1 MIDAQWARQCNA
13 DWTVKVVN
21 WTSESVHW
29 SKSSAERGVFRLLAF
44 FSDKRLLEYWVAL
57 QDLHCI
63 INLSR
68 RQRSET
74 WKRTLNPRTGT
85 TIWYVYHLNW
95 KPLAHKL
102 IMSPMATQAQAVFHT
117 RLWLANTG
125 KEWTHRNYKR
135 KNKLGGRT
143 SRDQPTRLNY
153 LHSDSWSILDDFFR
167 RYGISQPSCFSIKH
181 ESSMQSCQPA
191 GRKGRKLVN
200 TGGEGKCLIAKANLC
215 LQ

>member
-1 MIDAQWARQCNA
+1 MGCPPR
-13 DWTVKVVN
+13 
-21 WTSESVHW
+21 
-29 SKSSAERGVFRLLAF
+29 SALHNKLVEKTAF
-44 FSDKRLLEYWVAL
+44 W
-57 QDLHCI
+57 DL
-63 INLSR
+63 
-68 RQRSET
+68 
-74 WKRTLNPRTGT
+74 KTLNPRTGT

-181 ESSMQSCQPA
+181 ESIQSCFSSSFCHLCPATA
-191 GRKGRKLVN
+191 GRRGWKLVS
-200 TGGEGKCLIAKANLC
+200 TGG
-215 LQ
+215 